1 MKTTR
6 NNAHAYRLS
15 GALALWLLAIGSI
28 IPCGTIPSLAA
39 TTALLTWEA
48 PTQPADGTPITGLAG
63 YRVHYGTDSQ
73 AYSAMMDVGLMLTAT
88 LTNLQE
94 GLPCFATV
102 AAYNDSGIE
111 GDYAPELTWTPS
123 ASRPLDHFTW
133 GPVPSPQ
140 TAGTPVDV
148 SLLAQDASNLTLS
161 SFSGDAQL
169 SGLMS
174 KTSRLGTG
182 AGSSIYPMAT
192 SSDDARTQV
201 IYLPGEV
208 GPAGWIQAAALNVK
222 TVPGQTLKNWTLRI
236 KHTPLGSYT
245 SRSVWESSGWSVVY
259 QSNLTVAAT
268 GLVYFPFT
276 TQFYYNGSDNL
287 MVDFSFNNTSHTRD
301 GYSLYTPVSAKR
313 TLYYKANGIYGDPL
327 IWSRTT
333 PRPNL
338 SASIPNLL
346 LQFAGP
352 ATIIPTQTTS
362 FVSGLWRGKITIP
375 IPASSVLLSATDN
388 AGHTGNSS
396 AFVVLTATG
405 TPLQAA
411 ALDLTGLAS
420 APPADDFDGDGMPD
434 TQELLAGTDPYDP
447 DSTLKLTGMTTPADS
462 PATGYI
468 IQWASVTGR
477 TYTVLRSTNLMAAPA
492 FSPIASA
499 IPGQADLTSYTD
511 TGATN
516 LEACFYQVQV
526 EP

>member
-1 MKTTR
+1 
-6 NNAHAYRLS
+6 
-15 GALALWLLAIGSI
+15 
-28 IPCGTIPSLAA
+28 
-39 TTALLTWEA
+39 
-48 PTQPADGTPITGLAG
+48 
-63 YRVHYGTDSQ
+63 
-73 AYSAMMDVGLMLTAT
+73 MDVGLMLTAT
-88 LTNLQE
+88 LSNLQE

-123 ASRPLDHFTW
+123 ASRPLDHFAW

-161 SFSGDAQL
+161 SFSGVAQL

-208 GPAGWIQAAALNVK
+208 GSAGWIQAAALNVK

-276 TQFYYNGSDNL
+276 TQFYYNGTQNL

-327 IWSRTT
+327 IWSKTI

-352 ATIIPTQTTS
+352 ATITPTQTSS
-362 FVSGLWRGKITIP
+362 FASGLWRGKITIP
-375 IPASSVLLSATDN
+375 NPASSVLLSATDN

-420 APPADDFDGDGMPD
+420 APPPDDFDGDGMPD
-434 TQELLAGTDPYDP
+434 TQELLASTDPYDP
-447 DSTLKLTGMTTPADS
+447 DSALKLTSLNTPADT
-462 PATGYI
+462 PATGYTL
-468 IQWASVTGR
+468 QWASVTGR
-477 TYTVLRSTNLMAAPA
+477 TYTVLRSTNLMASPA
-492 FSPIASA
+492 FTPIASA